1 MIVTNKVGIFPLS
14 SEWRKLSDDIL
25 KSEKFLIGQE
35 NIDVKLFFKFHLK
48 IMIKHLLQK
57 VTMLDFLMVMKMRRT
72 YLKIIIYIS
81 LSNKKVAPKN
91 LSNY

>member
-48 IMIKHLLQK
+48 IMIKHLLRESNYARF
-57 VTMLDFLMVMKMRRT
+57 LDGYEDEKGL
-72 YLKIIIYIS
+72 
-81 LSNKKVAPKN
+81 PKN
-91 LSNY
+91 YNLYILK